1 MSMTQYFAFE
11 YRGLLDVGAGS
22 ISQVGVRFENMGA
35 RRIGIITDKGLV
47 DAGVVDMVKD
57 VLDVQGSPV
66 VAGVYDKIEVDAK
79 SSVINDCLRWCGEM
93 GVEGL
98 LALGGGSVMDSVKA
112 VKTMM
117 AFGARDVVD
126 VMRGTA
132 GSHMGLKTRPI
143 TFPHVA
149 IPTTAGTGAE
159 SSPVA
164 VVLIEQNDLKG
175 SIMHPDLPANVA
187 VLDPTVTYS
196 LPPRLTAETG
206 CDALSHC
213 MEAYFAMNSNSISD
227 ALALHAVRL
236 IKKYLPIA
244 IENGRSVEA
253 RTQML
258 IASNMAMQAY
268 SMAAA
273 SAPIHNCSHA
283 IGAKMHISHGLA
295 NGVLM
300 STVMKVLAPFYS
312 MRIHDFAQ
320 AFGVKTEG
328 RTPDEMTAATVEA
341 LEAFKQQCGIP
352 ACFPHC
358 LCAEDTEDLR
368 VRIKADIA
376 GFTFP
381 LPMAAIDA
389 IMQLS
394 FTQA

>member
-1 MSMTQYFAFE
+1 MSMSQYFAFE

-22 ISQVGVRFENMGA
+22 ISQIGVRFENMGA
-35 RRIGIITDKGLV
+35 RRIGIITDRGLV

-57 VLDVQGSPV
+57 VLDAQRFPV

-79 SSVINDCLRWCGEM
+79 SSIINDCIRWCGEM

-98 LALGGGSVMDSVKA
+98 LAVGGGSVMDSVKA

-117 AFGARDVVD
+117 AYGVRDVTEI
-126 VMRGTA
+126 MRGTA
-132 GSHMGLKTRPI
+132 GSHIGLKVRPI
-143 TFPHVA
+143 TFPHIAV
-149 IPTTAGTGAE
+149 PTTAGTGAE

-164 VVLIEQNDLKG
+164 VVLIEESDLKG

-213 MEAYFAMNSNSISD
+213 MEAYFCMNANSISD

-244 IENGRSVEA
+244 IENGRNVEA

-268 SMAAA
+268 SMAAT

-283 IGAKMHISHGLA
+283 IGAKLHISHGLA

-300 STVMKVLAPFYS
+300 STVMKVLAPFYA
-312 MRIHDFAQ
+312 MRITDFAQ

-328 RTPDEMTAATVEA
+328 RTPDEITHATVEA
-341 LEAFKQQCGIP
+341 LEAFKKECGIP
-352 ACFPHC
+352 ACFAQS
-358 LCAEDTEDLR
+358 LCTEDKEDLR
-368 VRIKADIA
+368 IRIKADIA

-381 LPMAAIDA
+381 LPMEAIDA
-389 IMQLS
+389 IMALS
-394 FTQA
+394 FTQ

>member
-22 ISQVGVRFENMGA
+22 ISQVGARFMGLGA

-47 DAGVVDMVKD
+47 NAGVVDMVKD
-57 VLDVQGSPV
+57 VLEVQGAPV

-79 SSVINDCLRWCGEM
+79 SSIVNDCLRWCGEM

-98 LALGGGSVMDSVKA
+98 LAIGGGSVMDSVKA

-126 VMRGTA
+126 IMRGTA
-132 GSHMGLKTRPI
+132 GSHTGLKTRPI
-143 TFPHVA
+143 RFPHIA

-164 VVLIEQNDLKG
+164 VVLIEESDLKG
-175 SIMHPDLPANVA
+175 SLMHPDLPANVA

-213 MEAYFAMNSNSISD
+213 MEAYFAVNSNSISD
-227 ALALHAVRL
+227 ALALHATKL

-244 IENGRSVEA
+244 IQDGRNVEA

-283 IGAKMHISHGLA
+283 IGAKLHISHGLA

-300 STVMKVLAPFYS
+300 STVMKVLAPFYA
-312 MRIHDFAQ
+312 MRITDFAK
-320 AFGVKTEG
+320 AFDIKTDG
-328 RTPDEMTAATVEA
+328 LAADEMTAATVEA
-341 LEAFKQQCGIP
+341 LEKFKIECGIP
-352 ACFPHC
+352 AFFPQK
-358 LCAEDTEDLR
+358 LNTEDKEDLR

-381 LPMAAIDA
+381 LPMEAIDA
-389 IMQLS
+389 IMLLS
-394 FTQA
+394 FAQ